1 MHRGRYT
8 RRTLQYM
15 VNASPI
21 SRKLEE
27 KTRLKV
33 ILLPVEDMFG
43 LLRNEGSLSVQPALD
58 WDVLVA
64 QVNLQRSRVVVLENE
79 RLGARDGGV
88 ALANDVRDLGKNIDL
103 LDETLRNVVNNE
115 LRLGRGLVVFAD
127 AAKDEGQ
134 PLRGHVTGVVL
145 VSV

>member
-1 MHRGRYT
+1 
-8 RRTLQYM
+8 M

-21 SRKLEE
+21 SRRLEE
-27 KTRLKV
+27 KTRLNV
-33 ILLPVEDMFG
+33 IILLPVEVMFG
-43 LLRNEGSLSVQPALD
+43 LLRNEGSLGVQPALD

-79 RLGARDGGV
+79 RLGAGDGGV
-88 ALANDVRDLGKNIDL
+88 TLANDVRDLGKDIDL
-103 LDETLRNVVNNE
+103 LDETLCNVVNNE

-127 AAKDEGQ
+127 TAKDEGQ